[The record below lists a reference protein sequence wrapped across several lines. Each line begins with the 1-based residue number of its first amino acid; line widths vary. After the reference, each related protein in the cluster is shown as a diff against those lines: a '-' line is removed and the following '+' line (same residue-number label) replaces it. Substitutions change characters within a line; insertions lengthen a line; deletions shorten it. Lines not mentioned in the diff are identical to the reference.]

1 MDEDKKKYKIF
12 AEDKKFYLGSVTV
25 SNGRFSS
32 LDLEKELS
40 EEEAFSREEAFLL
53 PGLIDIHFHGCLG
66 QDFCDGTR
74 EAITTLAKYE
84 LEHGV
89 TGICPATL
97 TLALTDLDQVLAMA
111 KEYSEEGEKPG
122 EARLLGINMEG
133 PFISPVKKGAQNE
146 KYILKCDEKILSR
159 FLERSGG
166 LVKFVGLAPE
176 ENPNFEDYIRKVK
189 GRVKVSLAHTNA
201 DFQTA
206 LLAYRAG
213 ASHAVHL
220 FNAMTGLDHRN
231 PGVVG
236 ATVES
241 KEVYAELITDGIHVH
256 PVMVRLAFQLLGEDR
271 VVLISDS
278 LRSTG
283 MPDGLYDLGGQ
294 KVEKNGRRCTLVE
307 GGNLAG
313 SVSNVFDCMKTAVQS
328 MKIPF
333 RSAILASTMNPA
345 KALGVDGELGSI
357 SIGKI
362 ADYILLD
369 NELNLQAVYQSGKKI
384 PGNEADVSQ

>member
-1 MDEDKKKYKIF
+1 MKKYKIF
-12 AEDKKFYLGSVTV
+12 AEDKKFYLGNINCSED
-25 SNGRFSS
+25 GRFASVY
-32 LDLEKELS
+32 LEEELT
-40 EEEAFSREEAFLL
+40 EEEAFQREEDFLI
-53 PGLIDIHFHGCLG
+53 PGLMDIHFHGCLG

-74 EAITTLAKYE
+74 DAIECLAKYE
-84 LEHGV
+84 IEHGV

-97 TLALTDLDQVLAMA
+97 TLALDDLDAVLSLARDYA
-111 KEYSEEGEKPG
+111 AEGEKEG
-122 EARLLGINMEG
+122 KARLLGINMEG
-133 PFISPVKKGAQNE
+133 PFISHVKKGAQNE

-159 FLERSGG
+159 FIESSGG

-176 ENPNFEDYIRKVK
+176 ENPDFEEFIKKAK
-189 GRVKVSLAHTNA
+189 GRVKISLAHTNA
-201 DFQTA
+201 DFETA

-256 PVMVRLAFQLLGEDR
+256 PVMVRAAFALLGEDR

-283 MPDGLYDLGGQ
+283 MPDGIYDLGGQ
-294 KVEKNGRRCTLVE
+294 KVKKEGKRCTLVE

-313 SVSNVFDCMKTAVQS
+313 SVSNVFDCMKTAVQL

-333 RSAILASTMNPA
+333 KKAILASTINPA
-345 KALGVDGELGSI
+345 KSLGVEKELGSI
-357 SIGKI
+357 SVGKR
-362 ADYILLD
+362 ADYLILD
-369 NELNLQAVYQSGKKI
+369 NDLNLKAVYQSGREI
-384 PGNEADVSQ
+384 E

>member
-1 MDEDKKKYKIF
+1 MDEDRKKYKIF
-12 AEDKKFYLGSVTV
+12 AEDKKFYLGRIAV
-25 SNGRFSS
+25 SDGRFSS
-32 LDLEKELS
+32 VDLERELS
-40 EEEAFSREEAFLL
+40 DGELFSGEEDFLL

-66 QDFCDGTR
+66 KDFCDGTR
-74 EAITTLAKYE
+74 EAVSTLAKYE
-84 LEHGV
+84 AAHGI

-97 TLALTDLDQVLAMA
+97 TLPVEELEKVLGLART
-111 KEYSEEGEKPG
+111 YRDEGLKMG

-133 PFISPVKKGAQNE
+133 PFISPVKKGAQNPN
-146 KYILKCDEKILSR
+146 YILKWDDRIANR
-159 FLERSGG
+159 FLEVSGG
-166 LVKFVGLAPE
+166 LVKYMGIAPE
-176 ENPNFEDYIRKVK
+176 ENPAFKDFIPKMQGKV
-189 GRVKVSLAHTNA
+189 RISLAHTNA

-206 LLAYRAG
+206 VEAYRAG

-256 PVMVRLAFQLLGEDR
+256 PVMVRAAFALLGEDR

-283 MPDGLYDLGGQ
+283 MPDGIYDLGGQ
-294 KVEKNGRRCTLVE
+294 KVQKEGKRCTLVE

-313 SVSNVFDCMKTAVQS
+313 SVSNVFDCMKTAVQL

-333 RSAILASTMNPA
+333 RSAILASTINPA
-345 KALGVDGELGSI
+345 KALGVEKTVGSI
-357 SIGKI
+357 SVGKK
-362 ADYILLD
+362 ADYLLLD
-369 NELNLQAVYQSGKKI
+369 NELNLKAVYQSGKEI
-384 PGNEADVSQ
+384 E

>member
-1 MDEDKKKYKIF
+1 MKKYKIF
-12 AEDKKFYLGSVTV
+12 AEDKKFYLGSVATED
-25 SNGRFSS
+25 GLFSAVHV
-32 LDLEKELS
+32 EKELS
-40 EEEAFSREEAFLL
+40 EAEAFACEEEFLI

-66 QDFCDGTR
+66 QDFCDGKR
-74 EAITTLAKYE
+74 EAIECLAKYE
-84 LEHGV
+84 IEHGV

-97 TLALTDLDQVLAMA
+97 TLALEDLDTVLSLAKDYA
-111 KEYSEEGEKPG
+111 KEGERPG

-133 PFISPVKKGAQNE
+133 PFISHVKKGAQNE
-146 KYILKCDEKILSR
+146 KYILKCDEKILTR
-159 FLERSGG
+159 FLESSGG

-176 ENPNFEDYIRKVK
+176 ENPNFEEFIKKAKGKVK
-189 GRVKVSLAHTNA
+189 ISLAHTNA

-206 LLAYRAG
+206 LLAYR
-213 ASHAVHL
+213 AVHL

-241 KEVYAELITDGIHVH
+241 KEVYAELIAYGIHVH
-256 PVMVRLAFQLLGEDR
+256 PVMVRAAFTLLGEDR

-283 MPDGLYDLGGQ
+283 MPDGIYDLGGQ
-294 KVEKNGRRCTLVE
+294 KVRKEGKRCTLVE

-333 RSAILASTMNPA
+333 RSAILASTINPA
-345 KALGVDGELGSI
+345 KALGVEKTVGSI
-357 SIGKI
+357 SVGKK
-362 ADYILLD
+362 ADYLLLD
-369 NELNLQAVYQSGKKI
+369 NALNLKAIYQSGKALPVK
-384 PGNEADVSQ
+384 

>member
-1 MDEDKKKYKIF
+1 MKKYKIF
-12 AEDKKFYLGSVTV
+12 AEDKKFYLGTIS
-25 SNGRFSS
+25 SEEGQFSAVH
-32 LDLEKELS
+32 LEQELS
-40 EEEAFSREEAFLL
+40 EEEAFSREEEFLI

-66 QDFCDGTR
+66 QDFCDGKR
-74 EAITTLAKYE
+74 EAIECLAKYE
-84 LEHGV
+84 IEHGV

-97 TLALTDLDQVLAMA
+97 TLALEDLDNVLSLA
-111 KEYSEEGEKPG
+111 KAYAEEGEKPG

-133 PFISPVKKGAQNE
+133 PFISHVKKGAQNE
-146 KYILKCDEKILSR
+146 KYILKCDEKILTR
-159 FLERSGG
+159 FIESSGG

-176 ENPNFEDYIRKVK
+176 ENPNFEDFIKKAK
-189 GRVKVSLAHTNA
+189 GRVKISLAHTNA

-256 PVMVRLAFQLLGEDR
+256 PVMVRAAFALLGEDR

-283 MPDGLYDLGGQ
+283 MPDGIYDLGGQ
-294 KVEKNGRRCTLVE
+294 KVQKEGKRCTLVE

-313 SVSNVFDCMKTAVQS
+313 SVSNVFDCMKTAVQL

-333 RSAILASTMNPA
+333 RSAILASTINPA
-345 KALGVDGELGSI
+345 KALGVEKTVGSI
-357 SIGKI
+357 SVGKK
-362 ADYILLD
+362 ADYLLLD
-369 NELNLQAVYQSGKKI
+369 NELNLKAVYQSGKEI
-384 PGNEADVSQ
+384 E

>member
-1 MDEDKKKYKIF
+1 MKKYKIF
-12 AEDKKFYLGSVTV
+12 AEDKKFYLGNINCSED
-25 SNGRFSS
+25 GRFSS
-32 LDLEKELS
+32 VHL
-40 EEEAFSREEAFLL
+40 EEELREEEVFQRKEDFLI

-74 EAITTLAKYE
+74 DAIECLAKYE
-84 LEHGV
+84 IEHGV

-97 TLALTDLDQVLAMA
+97 TLALDDLDAVLSLARDYA
-111 KEYSEEGEKPG
+111 EEGEKEG
-122 EARLLGINMEG
+122 KARLLGINMEG
-133 PFISPVKKGAQNE
+133 PFISHVKKGAQNE
-146 KYILKCDEKILSR
+146 KYILQCDEKILSR
-159 FLERSGG
+159 FIESSGG

-176 ENPNFEDYIRKVK
+176 ENPDFEEFIKKAK
-189 GRVKVSLAHTNA
+189 GRVKISLAHTNA
-201 DFQTA
+201 DFETA

-256 PVMVRLAFQLLGEDR
+256 PVMVRAAFALLGEDR

-283 MPDGLYDLGGQ
+283 MPDGIYDLGGQ
-294 KVEKNGRRCTLVE
+294 KVKKEGKRCTLVE

-313 SVSNVFDCMKTAVQS
+313 SVSNVFDCMKTAVQL
-328 MKIPF
+328 MRIPF
-333 RSAILASTMNPA
+333 KKAILASTINPA
-345 KALGVDGELGSI
+345 KSLGVEKELGSI
-357 SIGKI
+357 SVGKR
-362 ADYILLD
+362 ADYLILD
-369 NELNLQAVYQSGKKI
+369 NDLNLKAVYQSGKEIERK
-384 PGNEADVSQ
+384 

>member
-1 MDEDKKKYKIF
+1 MKKYKIF
-12 AEDKKFYLGSVTV
+12 AEDKKFYLGNINCSED
-25 SNGRFSS
+25 GRFSS
-32 LDLEKELS
+32 VHL
-40 EEEAFSREEAFLL
+40 EEELREEEVFQRKEDFLI

-74 EAITTLAKYE
+74 DAIECLAKYE
-84 LEHGV
+84 IEHGV

-97 TLALTDLDQVLAMA
+97 TLALDDLDAVLSLARDYA
-111 KEYSEEGEKPG
+111 EEGEKEG
-122 EARLLGINMEG
+122 KARLLGINMEG
-133 PFISPVKKGAQNE
+133 PFISHVKKGAQNE
-146 KYILKCDEKILSR
+146 KYILQCDEKILSR
-159 FLERSGG
+159 FIESSGG

-176 ENPNFEDYIRKVK
+176 ENPDFEEFIKKAK
-189 GRVKVSLAHTNA
+189 GRVKISLAHTNA
-201 DFQTA
+201 DFETA

-256 PVMVRLAFQLLGEDR
+256 PVMVRAAFALLGEDR

-283 MPDGLYDLGGQ
+283 MPDGIYDLGGQ
-294 KVEKNGRRCTLVE
+294 KVKKEGKRCTLVE

-313 SVSNVFDCMKTAVQS
+313 SVSNVFDCMKTAVQL

-333 RSAILASTMNPA
+333 KKAILASTINPA
-345 KALGVDGELGSI
+345 KSLGVEKELGSI
-357 SIGKI
+357 SVGKR
-362 ADYILLD
+362 ADYLILD
-369 NELNLQAVYQSGKKI
+369 NDLNLKAVYQSGKEIERK
-384 PGNEADVSQ
+384 

>member
-1 MDEDKKKYKIF
+1 MKKYKKF
-12 AEDKKFYLGSVTV
+12 AEDKKFYLGNINCSED
-25 SNGRFSS
+25 GRFSS
-32 LDLEKELS
+32 VHL
-40 EEEAFSREEAFLL
+40 EEELREEEVFQRKEDFLI

-74 EAITTLAKYE
+74 DAIECLAKYE
-84 LEHGV
+84 IEHGV

-97 TLALTDLDQVLAMA
+97 TLALDDLDAVLSLARDYA
-111 KEYSEEGEKPG
+111 EEGEKEG
-122 EARLLGINMEG
+122 KARLLGINMEG
-133 PFISPVKKGAQNE
+133 PFISHVKKGAQNE
-146 KYILKCDEKILSR
+146 KYILQCDEKILSR
-159 FLERSGG
+159 FIESSGG

-176 ENPNFEDYIRKVK
+176 ENPDFEEFIKKAK
-189 GRVKVSLAHTNA
+189 GRVKISLAHTNA
-201 DFQTA
+201 DFETA

-256 PVMVRLAFQLLGEDR
+256 PVMVRAAFALLGEDR

-283 MPDGLYDLGGQ
+283 MPDGIYDLGGQ
-294 KVEKNGRRCTLVE
+294 KVKKEGKRCTLVE

-313 SVSNVFDCMKTAVQS
+313 SVSNVFDCMKTAVQL
-328 MKIPF
+328 MRIPF
-333 RSAILASTMNPA
+333 KKAILASTINPA
-345 KALGVDGELGSI
+345 KSLGVEKELGSI
-357 SIGKI
+357 SVGKR
-362 ADYILLD
+362 ADYLILD
-369 NELNLQAVYQSGKKI
+369 NDLNLKAVYQSGKEIERK
-384 PGNEADVSQ
+384 

>member
-1 MDEDKKKYKIF
+1 MKKYKIF
-12 AEDKKFYLGSVTV
+12 AEDKKFYLGNINCSED
-25 SNGRFSS
+25 GRFSS
-32 LDLEKELS
+32 VHL
-40 EEEAFSREEAFLL
+40 EEELTEEEVFQRKEDFLI

-74 EAITTLAKYE
+74 EAIECLAKYE
-84 LEHGV
+84 IEHGV

-97 TLALTDLDQVLAMA
+97 TLALDDLDAVLSLARDYA
-111 KEYSEEGEKPG
+111 EEGEKEG
-122 EARLLGINMEG
+122 KARLLGINMEG
-133 PFISPVKKGAQNE
+133 PFISHVKKGAQNE
-146 KYILKCDEKILSR
+146 KYILQCDEKILSR
-159 FLERSGG
+159 FIESSGG

-176 ENPNFEDYIRKVK
+176 ENPDFEEFIKKAK
-189 GRVKVSLAHTNA
+189 GRVKISLAHTNA
-201 DFQTA
+201 DFETA

-256 PVMVRLAFQLLGEDR
+256 PVMVRAAFALLGEDR

-283 MPDGLYDLGGQ
+283 MPDGIYDLGGQ
-294 KVEKNGRRCTLVE
+294 KVKKEGKRCTLVE

-313 SVSNVFDCMKTAVQS
+313 SVSNVFDCMKTAVQL

-333 RSAILASTMNPA
+333 KKAILASTINPA
-345 KALGVDGELGSI
+345 KSLGVEKELGSI
-357 SIGKI
+357 SVGKR
-362 ADYILLD
+362 ADYLILD
-369 NELNLQAVYQSGKKI
+369 NDLNLKAVYQSGKEIERK
-384 PGNEADVSQ
+384 

>member
-1 MDEDKKKYKIF
+1 MKKYKIF
-12 AEDKKFYLGSVTV
+12 AEDKKFYLGNINCSED
-25 SNGRFSS
+25 GRFSS
-32 LDLEKELS
+32 VHLEEELT
-40 EEEAFSREEAFLL
+40 EEEAFQREEDFLI

-74 EAITTLAKYE
+74 EAIESLAKYE
-84 LEHGV
+84 IEHGV

-97 TLALTDLDQVLAMA
+97 TLALDDLDAVLSLARDYA
-111 KEYSEEGEKPG
+111 EEGEKEG
-122 EARLLGINMEG
+122 KARLLGINMEG
-133 PFISPVKKGAQNE
+133 PFISHVKKGAQNE
-146 KYILKCDEKILSR
+146 KYILQCDEKILSR
-159 FLERSGG
+159 FIESSGG

-176 ENPNFEDYIRKVK
+176 ENPDFEEFIKKAK
-189 GRVKVSLAHTNA
+189 GRVKISLAHTNA
-201 DFQTA
+201 DFETA

-256 PVMVRLAFQLLGEDR
+256 PVMVRAAFALLGEDR

-283 MPDGLYDLGGQ
+283 MPDGIYDLGGQ
-294 KVEKNGRRCTLVE
+294 KVKKEGKRCTLVE

-313 SVSNVFDCMKTAVQS
+313 SVSNVFDCMKTAVQL

-333 RSAILASTMNPA
+333 KKAILASTINPA
-345 KALGVDGELGSI
+345 KSLGVEKELGSI
-357 SIGKI
+357 SVGKR
-362 ADYILLD
+362 ADYLILD
-369 NELNLQAVYQSGKKI
+369 NDLNLKAVYQSGKEIERK
-384 PGNEADVSQ
+384 

>member
-1 MDEDKKKYKIF
+1 MEKYCIF
-12 AEDKKFYLGSVTV
+12 TEEKKFTLASVEV
-25 SNGRFSS
+25 KDGRFSAIHT
-32 LDLEKELS
+32 ERELS
-40 EEEAFSREEAFLL
+40 EEEAFFCPEDFLL

-66 QDFCDGTR
+66 EDFCDGTK
-74 EAITTLAKYE
+74 EAIQTLAKYE
-84 LEHGV
+84 AEHGITV
-89 TGICPATL
+89 ICPATL
-97 TLALTDLDQVLAMA
+97 TLAVEDLEKVLSLA
-111 KEYSEEGEKPG
+111 KEYHEEGLKIG

-133 PFISPVKKGAQNE
+133 PFISHVKKGAQNE
-146 KYILKCDEKILSR
+146 KYILKCDEKILTR
-159 FLERSGG
+159 FIESSGG

-176 ENPNFEDYIRKVK
+176 ENPNFEEFIKKAKGKVK
-189 GRVKVSLAHTNA
+189 ISLAHTNA

-241 KEVYAELITDGIHVH
+241 KEVYAELIADGIHVH
-256 PVMVRLAFQLLGEDR
+256 PVMVRAAFTLLGEDR

-283 MPDGLYDLGGQ
+283 MPDGIYDLGGQ
-294 KVEKNGRRCTLVE
+294 KVRKEGKRCTLVE

-333 RSAILASTMNPA
+333 RSAILASTLNPA
-345 KALGVDGELGSI
+345 KALQVERIVGSI
-357 SIGKI
+357 SVGKK
-362 ADYILLD
+362 ADYLLLD
-369 NELNLQAVYQSGKKI
+369 NALNIKAIYQSGKAI
-384 PGNEADVSQ
+384 PVK

>member
-1 MDEDKKKYKIF
+1 MKKYKIF
-12 AEDKKFYLGSVTV
+12 AEDKKFYLGNINCSED
-25 SNGRFSS
+25 GRFSS
-32 LDLEKELS
+32 VHL
-40 EEEAFSREEAFLL
+40 EEELREEEVFQRKEDFLI

-74 EAITTLAKYE
+74 DAIECLAKYE
-84 LEHGV
+84 IEHGV

-97 TLALTDLDQVLAMA
+97 TLALDDLDAVLSLARDYA
-111 KEYSEEGEKPG
+111 EEGEKEG
-122 EARLLGINMEG
+122 KARLLGINMEG
-133 PFISPVKKGAQNE
+133 PFISHVKKGAQNE
-146 KYILKCDEKILSR
+146 KYILQCDEKILSR
-159 FLERSGG
+159 FIESSGG

-176 ENPNFEDYIRKVK
+176 ENPDFEEFIKKAK
-189 GRVKVSLAHTNA
+189 GRVKISLAHTNA
-201 DFQTA
+201 DFETA
-206 LLAYRAG
+206 LLAYCAG

-256 PVMVRLAFQLLGEDR
+256 PVMVRAAFALLGEDR

-283 MPDGLYDLGGQ
+283 MPDGIYDLGGQ
-294 KVEKNGRRCTLVE
+294 KVKKEGKRCTLVE

-313 SVSNVFDCMKTAVQS
+313 SVSNVFDCMKTAVQL

-333 RSAILASTMNPA
+333 KKAILASTINPA
-345 KALGVDGELGSI
+345 KSLGVEKELGSI
-357 SIGKI
+357 SVGKR
-362 ADYILLD
+362 ADYLILD
-369 NELNLQAVYQSGKKI
+369 NDLNLKAVYQSGKEIERK
-384 PGNEADVSQ
+384 

>member
-1 MDEDKKKYKIF
+1 MKKYKIF
-12 AEDKKFYLGSVTV
+12 AEDKKFYLGTIS
-25 SNGRFSS
+25 SEDGQFSAVH
-32 LDLEKELS
+32 LEQELS
-40 EEEAFSREEAFLL
+40 EEEAFSREEEFLI

-66 QDFCDGTR
+66 QDFCDGKR
-74 EAITTLAKYE
+74 EAIECLAKYE
-84 LEHGV
+84 IEHGV

-97 TLALTDLDQVLAMA
+97 TLALEDLDTVLSLGKDYA
-111 KEYSEEGEKPG
+111 EEGEKPG

-133 PFISPVKKGAQNE
+133 PFISHVKKGAQNE
-146 KYILKCDEKILSR
+146 KYILKCDEKILTR
-159 FLERSGG
+159 FIEKSGG

-176 ENPNFEDYIRKVK
+176 ENPGFEDFIKKAK
-189 GRVKVSLAHTNA
+189 GRVKISLAHTNA

-256 PVMVRLAFQLLGEDR
+256 PVMVRAAFALLGEDR

-283 MPDGLYDLGGQ
+283 MPDGIYDLGGQ
-294 KVEKNGRRCTLVE
+294 KVQKEGKRCTLVE

-313 SVSNVFDCMKTAVQS
+313 SVSNVFDCMKTAVQL

-333 RSAILASTMNPA
+333 RSAILASTINPA
-345 KALGVDGELGSI
+345 KALGVEKTVGSI
-357 SIGKI
+357 SVGKK
-362 ADYILLD
+362 ADYLLLD
-369 NELNLQAVYQSGKKI
+369 NELNLKAVYQSGKEI
-384 PGNEADVSQ
+384 E

>member
-1 MDEDKKKYKIF
+1 MKKYKIF
-12 AEDKKFYLGSVTV
+12 AEDKKFYLGNINCSED
-25 SNGRFSS
+25 GRFSS
-32 LDLEKELS
+32 VHL
-40 EEEAFSREEAFLL
+40 EEELREEEVFQRKEDFLI

-74 EAITTLAKYE
+74 DAIECLAKYE
-84 LEHGV
+84 IEHGV

-97 TLALTDLDQVLAMA
+97 TLALDDLDAVLSLARDYA
-111 KEYSEEGEKPG
+111 EEGEKEG
-122 EARLLGINMEG
+122 KARLLGINMEG
-133 PFISPVKKGAQNE
+133 PFISHVKKGAQNE
-146 KYILKCDEKILSR
+146 KYILQCDEKILSR
-159 FLERSGG
+159 FIESYGG

-176 ENPNFEDYIRKVK
+176 ENPDFEEFIKKAK
-189 GRVKVSLAHTNA
+189 GRVKISLAHTNA
-201 DFQTA
+201 DFETA

-256 PVMVRLAFQLLGEDR
+256 PVMVRAAFALLGEDR

-283 MPDGLYDLGGQ
+283 MPDGIYDLGGQ
-294 KVEKNGRRCTLVE
+294 KVKKEGKRCTLVE

-313 SVSNVFDCMKTAVQS
+313 SVSNVFDCMKTAVQL
-328 MKIPF
+328 MRIPF
-333 RSAILASTMNPA
+333 KKAILASTINPA
-345 KALGVDGELGSI
+345 KSLGVEKELGSI
-357 SIGKI
+357 SVGKR
-362 ADYILLD
+362 ADYLILD
-369 NELNLQAVYQSGKKI
+369 NDLNLKAVYQSGKEIERK
-384 PGNEADVSQ
+384 

>member
-1 MDEDKKKYKIF
+1 MKKYKIF
-12 AEDKKFYLGSVTV
+12 AEDKKFYLGNINCSED
-25 SNGRFSS
+25 GRFSS
-32 LDLEKELS
+32 VHL
-40 EEEAFSREEAFLL
+40 EEELREEEVFQRKEDFLI

-74 EAITTLAKYE
+74 DAIECLAKYE
-84 LEHGV
+84 IEHGV

-97 TLALTDLDQVLAMA
+97 TLALDDLDAVLSLARDSA
-111 KEYSEEGEKPG
+111 EEGEKEG
-122 EARLLGINMEG
+122 KARLLGINMEG
-133 PFISPVKKGAQNE
+133 PFISHVKKGAQNE
-146 KYILKCDEKILSR
+146 KYILQCDEKILSR
-159 FLERSGG
+159 FIESSGG

-176 ENPNFEDYIRKVK
+176 ENPDFEEFIKKAK
-189 GRVKVSLAHTNA
+189 GRVKISLAHTNA
-201 DFQTA
+201 DFETA

-256 PVMVRLAFQLLGEDR
+256 PVMVRAAFALLGEDR

-283 MPDGLYDLGGQ
+283 MPDGIYDLGGQ
-294 KVEKNGRRCTLVE
+294 KVKKEGKRCTLVE

-313 SVSNVFDCMKTAVQS
+313 SVSNVFDCMKTAVQL
-328 MKIPF
+328 MRIPF
-333 RSAILASTMNPA
+333 KKAILASTINPA
-345 KALGVDGELGSI
+345 KSLGVEKELGSI
-357 SIGKI
+357 SVGKR
-362 ADYILLD
+362 ADYLILD
-369 NELNLQAVYQSGKKI
+369 NDLNLKAVYQSGKEIERK
-384 PGNEADVSQ
+384 

>member
-1 MDEDKKKYKIF
+1 MKKYKIF
-12 AEDKKFYLGSVTV
+12 AEDKKFYLGNIYCSED
-25 SNGRFSS
+25 GRFSS
-32 LDLEKELS
+32 VHL
-40 EEEAFSREEAFLL
+40 EEELREEEVFQRKEDFLI

-74 EAITTLAKYE
+74 DAIECLAKYE
-84 LEHGV
+84 IEHGV

-97 TLALTDLDQVLAMA
+97 TLALDDLDAVLSLARDYA
-111 KEYSEEGEKPG
+111 EEGEKEG
-122 EARLLGINMEG
+122 KARLLGINMEG
-133 PFISPVKKGAQNE
+133 PFISHVKKGAQNE
-146 KYILKCDEKILSR
+146 KYILQCDEKILSR
-159 FLERSGG
+159 FIESSGG

-176 ENPNFEDYIRKVK
+176 ENPDFEEFIKKAK
-189 GRVKVSLAHTNA
+189 GRVKISLAHTNA
-201 DFQTA
+201 DFETA

-256 PVMVRLAFQLLGEDR
+256 PVMVRAAFALLGEDR

-283 MPDGLYDLGGQ
+283 MPDGIYDLGGQ
-294 KVEKNGRRCTLVE
+294 KVKKEGKRCTLVE

-313 SVSNVFDCMKTAVQS
+313 SVSNVFDCMKTAVQL

-333 RSAILASTMNPA
+333 KKAILASTINPA
-345 KALGVDGELGSI
+345 KSLGVEKELGSI
-357 SIGKI
+357 SVGKR
-362 ADYILLD
+362 ADYLILD
-369 NELNLQAVYQSGKKI
+369 NDLNLKAVYQSGKEIERK
-384 PGNEADVSQ
+384 

>member
-1 MDEDKKKYKIF
+1 MKKYKIF
-12 AEDKKFYLGSVTV
+12 AEDKKFYLGNINCSED
-25 SNGRFSS
+25 GRFSS
-32 LDLEKELS
+32 VHL
-40 EEEAFSREEAFLL
+40 EEELTEEEVFQRKEDFLI

-74 EAITTLAKYE
+74 DAIECLAKYE
-84 LEHGV
+84 IEHGV

-97 TLALTDLDQVLAMA
+97 TLALDDLDAVLSLARDYA
-111 KEYSEEGEKPG
+111 EEGEKEG
-122 EARLLGINMEG
+122 KARLLGINMEG
-133 PFISPVKKGAQNE
+133 PFISHVKKGAQNE
-146 KYILKCDEKILSR
+146 KYILQCDEKILSR
-159 FLERSGG
+159 FIESSGG

-176 ENPNFEDYIRKVK
+176 ENPDFEEFIKKAK
-189 GRVKVSLAHTNA
+189 GRVKISLAHTNA
-201 DFQTA
+201 DFETA

-256 PVMVRLAFQLLGEDR
+256 PVMVRAAFALLGEDR

-283 MPDGLYDLGGQ
+283 MPDGIYDLGGQ
-294 KVEKNGRRCTLVE
+294 KVKKEGKRCTLVE

-313 SVSNVFDCMKTAVQS
+313 SVSNVFDCMKTAVQL
-328 MKIPF
+328 MRIPF
-333 RSAILASTMNPA
+333 KKAILASTINPA
-345 KALGVDGELGSI
+345 KSLGVEKELGSI
-357 SIGKI
+357 SVGKR
-362 ADYILLD
+362 ADYLILD
-369 NELNLQAVYQSGKKI
+369 NDLNLKAVYQSGKEIERK
-384 PGNEADVSQ
+384 

>member
-1 MDEDKKKYKIF
+1 MKKYKIF
-12 AEDKKFYLGSVTV
+12 AEDKKFYLGTIS
-25 SNGRFSS
+25 SEEGQFSAVH
-32 LDLEKELS
+32 LEQELS
-40 EEEAFSREEAFLL
+40 EEEAFSREEEFLI

-66 QDFCDGTR
+66 QDFCDGKR
-74 EAITTLAKYE
+74 EAIECLVKYE
-84 LEHGV
+84 IEHGV

-97 TLALTDLDQVLAMA
+97 TLALEDLDTVLSLA
-111 KEYSEEGEKPG
+111 KDYAEEGEKQG

-133 PFISPVKKGAQNE
+133 PFISHVKKGAQNE
-146 KYILKCDEKILSR
+146 KYILKCDEKILTR
-159 FLERSGG
+159 FIERSGG

-176 ENPNFEDYIRKVK
+176 ENPGFEDFIKKAK
-189 GRVKVSLAHTNA
+189 GRVKISLAHTNA

-256 PVMVRLAFQLLGEDR
+256 PVMVRAAFALLGEDR

-283 MPDGLYDLGGQ
+283 MPDGIYDLGGQ
-294 KVEKNGRRCTLVE
+294 KVQKEGKRCTLVE

-313 SVSNVFDCMKTAVQS
+313 SVSNVFDCMKTAVQL

-333 RSAILASTMNPA
+333 RSAILASTINPA
-345 KALGVDGELGSI
+345 KALGVEKTVGSI
-357 SIGKI
+357 SVGKK
-362 ADYILLD
+362 ADYLLLD
-369 NELNLQAVYQSGKKI
+369 NELNLKAVYQSGK
-384 PGNEADVSQ
+384 EME

>member
-1 MDEDKKKYKIF
+1 MKKYKIF
-12 AEDKKFYLGSVTV
+12 AEDKKFYLGNINCSED
-25 SNGRFSS
+25 GRFSS
-32 LDLEKELS
+32 VHL
-40 EEEAFSREEAFLL
+40 EEELREEEVFQRKEDFLI

-74 EAITTLAKYE
+74 DAIECLAKYE
-84 LEHGV
+84 IEHGV

-97 TLALTDLDQVLAMA
+97 TLALDDLDAVLSLARDYA
-111 KEYSEEGEKPG
+111 EEGEKEG
-122 EARLLGINMEG
+122 KARLLGINMEG
-133 PFISPVKKGAQNE
+133 PFISHVKKGAQNE
-146 KYILKCDEKILSR
+146 KYILQCDEKILSR
-159 FLERSGG
+159 FIESSGG

-176 ENPNFEDYIRKVK
+176 ENPDFEEFIKKAK
-189 GRVKVSLAHTNA
+189 GRVKISLAHTNA
-201 DFQTA
+201 DFDTA

-256 PVMVRLAFQLLGEDR
+256 PVMVRAAFALLGEDR

-283 MPDGLYDLGGQ
+283 MPDGIYDLGGQ
-294 KVEKNGRRCTLVE
+294 KVKKEGKRCTLVE
-307 GGNLAG
+307 
-313 SVSNVFDCMKTAVQS
+313 
-328 MKIPF
+328 
-333 RSAILASTMNPA
+333 
-345 KALGVDGELGSI
+345 
-357 SIGKI
+357 
-362 ADYILLD
+362 
-369 NELNLQAVYQSGKKI
+369 
-384 PGNEADVSQ
+384 

>member
-1 MDEDKKKYKIF
+1 MKKYKIF
-12 AEDKKFYLGSVTV
+12 AEDKKFYLGSVATED
-25 SNGRFSS
+25 GLFSAVHV
-32 LDLEKELS
+32 EKELS
-40 EEEAFSREEAFLL
+40 EEEAFACEEEFLI

-66 QDFCDGTR
+66 QDFCDGKR
-74 EAITTLAKYE
+74 EAIECLAKYE
-84 LEHGV
+84 IEHGV

-97 TLALTDLDQVLAMA
+97 TLALEDLDTVLSLA
-111 KEYSEEGEKPG
+111 KDYSKEGERPG

-133 PFISPVKKGAQNE
+133 PFISHVKKGAQNE
-146 KYILKCDEKILSR
+146 KYILKCDEKILTR
-159 FLERSGG
+159 FMESSGG

-176 ENPNFEDYIRKVK
+176 ENPNFEEFIKKAKGKVK
-189 GRVKVSLAHTNA
+189 ISLAHTNA

-213 ASHAVHL
+213 ACHAVHL

-241 KEVYAELITDGIHVH
+241 KEVYAELIADGIHVH
-256 PVMVRLAFQLLGEDR
+256 PVMVRAAFTLLGEDR

-283 MPDGLYDLGGQ
+283 MPDGIYDLGGQ
-294 KVEKNGRRCTLVE
+294 KVRKEGKRCTLVE

-333 RSAILASTMNPA
+333 RSAILASTINPA
-345 KALGVDGELGSI
+345 KALGVEKTVGSI
-357 SIGKI
+357 SVGKK
-362 ADYILLD
+362 ADYLLLD
-369 NELNLQAVYQSGKKI
+369 NELNLKAVYQSGKEI
-384 PGNEADVSQ
+384 E

>member
-1 MDEDKKKYKIF
+1 MKKYKIF
-12 AEDKKFYLGSVTV
+12 AEDKKFYLGSVSTED
-25 SNGRFSS
+25 GLFSEVHV
-32 LDLEKELS
+32 EKELS
-40 EEEAFSREEAFLL
+40 EEEAFACEEEFLI

-66 QDFCDGTR
+66 QDFCDGKR
-74 EAITTLAKYE
+74 EAIECLAKYE
-84 LEHGV
+84 IEHGV

-97 TLALTDLDQVLAMA
+97 TLALEDLDTVLFLAKDYA
-111 KEYSEEGEKPG
+111 KEGERPG

-133 PFISPVKKGAQNE
+133 PFISHVKKGAQNE
-146 KYILKCDEKILSR
+146 KYILKCDEKILAR
-159 FLERSGG
+159 FMESSGG

-176 ENPNFEDYIRKVK
+176 ENPNFEEFIKKAKGKVK
-189 GRVKVSLAHTNA
+189 ISLAHTNA

-256 PVMVRLAFQLLGEDR
+256 PVMVRAAFTLLGEDR

-283 MPDGLYDLGGQ
+283 MPDGIYDLGGQ
-294 KVEKNGRRCTLVE
+294 KVRKEGKRCTLVE

-333 RSAILASTMNPA
+333 RSAILASTINPA
-345 KALGVDGELGSI
+345 KALGGEKTVGSI
-357 SIGKI
+357 SVGKK
-362 ADYILLD
+362 ADYLLLD
-369 NELNLQAVYQSGKKI
+369 NALNIKAIYQSGKALPVK
-384 PGNEADVSQ
+384 

>member
-1 MDEDKKKYKIF
+1 MKKYKIF
-12 AEDKKFYLGSVTV
+12 AEDKKFYLGNINCSED
-25 SNGRFSS
+25 GRFASVY
-32 LDLEKELS
+32 LEEELT
-40 EEEAFSREEAFLL
+40 EEEAFQREEDFLI
-53 PGLIDIHFHGCLG
+53 PGLMDIHFHGCLG

-74 EAITTLAKYE
+74 DAIECLAKYE
-84 LEHGV
+84 IEHGV

-97 TLALTDLDQVLAMA
+97 TLALDDLDAVLSLARDYA
-111 KEYSEEGEKPG
+111 AEGEKEG
-122 EARLLGINMEG
+122 KARLLGINMEG
-133 PFISPVKKGAQNE
+133 PFISHVKKGAQNE
-146 KYILKCDEKILSR
+146 KYILQCDEKILSR
-159 FLERSGG
+159 FIESSGG

-176 ENPNFEDYIRKVK
+176 ENPDFEEFIKKAK
-189 GRVKVSLAHTNA
+189 GRVKISLAHTNA
-201 DFQTA
+201 DFETA

-256 PVMVRLAFQLLGEDR
+256 PVMVRAAFALLGEDR

-283 MPDGLYDLGGQ
+283 MPDGIYDLGGQ
-294 KVEKNGRRCTLVE
+294 KVKKEGKRCTLVE

-313 SVSNVFDCMKTAVQS
+313 SVSNVFDCMKTAVQL

-333 RSAILASTMNPA
+333 KKAILASTINPA
-345 KALGVDGELGSI
+345 KSLGVEKELGSI
-357 SIGKI
+357 SVGKR
-362 ADYILLD
+362 ADYLILD
-369 NELNLQAVYQSGKKI
+369 NDLNLKAVYQSGREI
-384 PGNEADVSQ
+384 E

>member
-1 MDEDKKKYKIF
+1 MKKYKIF
-12 AEDKKFYLGSVTV
+12 AEDKKFYLGNINCSED
-25 SNGRFSS
+25 GRFSS
-32 LDLEKELS
+32 VHL
-40 EEEAFSREEAFLL
+40 EEELTEEEVFQRKEDFLI

-74 EAITTLAKYE
+74 DAIECLAKYE
-84 LEHGV
+84 IEHGV

-97 TLALTDLDQVLAMA
+97 TLALDDLDAVLSLARDYA
-111 KEYSEEGEKPG
+111 EEGEKEG
-122 EARLLGINMEG
+122 KARLLGINMEG
-133 PFISPVKKGAQNE
+133 PFISHVKKGAQNE
-146 KYILKCDEKILSR
+146 KYILQCDEKILSR
-159 FLERSGG
+159 FIESSGG

-176 ENPNFEDYIRKVK
+176 ENPDFEEFIKKAK
-189 GRVKVSLAHTNA
+189 GRVKISLAHTNA
-201 DFQTA
+201 DFETA

-256 PVMVRLAFQLLGEDR
+256 PVMVRAAFALLGEDR

-283 MPDGLYDLGGQ
+283 MPDGIYDLGGQ
-294 KVEKNGRRCTLVE
+294 KVKKEGKRCTLVE

-313 SVSNVFDCMKTAVQS
+313 SVSNVFDCMKTAVQL

-333 RSAILASTMNPA
+333 KKAILASTINPA
-345 KALGVDGELGSI
+345 KSLGVEKELGSI
-357 SIGKI
+357 SVGKR
-362 ADYILLD
+362 ADYLILD
-369 NELNLQAVYQSGKKI
+369 NDLNLKAVYQSGKEIERK
-384 PGNEADVSQ
+384 

>member
-1 MDEDKKKYKIF
+1 MKKYKIF
-12 AEDKKFYLGSVTV
+12 AEDKKFYLGTIS
-25 SNGRFSS
+25 SEDGHFSAVH
-32 LDLEKELS
+32 LEKELA
-40 EEEAFSREEAFLL
+40 EEEAFSREEEFLI
-53 PGLIDIHFHGCLG
+53 PGLIDILFHGCLA

-74 EAITTLAKYE
+74 EAIECLAKYE

-97 TLALTDLDQVLAMA
+97 TLALEDLDNVLSLA
-111 KEYSEEGEKPG
+111 KAYAEEGEKPG
-122 EARLLGINMEG
+122 EAGLLGINMEG
-133 PFISPVKKGAQNE
+133 PFISHVKKGAQNE
-146 KYILKCDEKILSR
+146 KYILKCDEKILTR
-159 FLERSGG
+159 FIESSGG

-176 ENPNFEDYIRKVK
+176 ENPDFEDFIKKAK
-189 GRVKVSLAHTNA
+189 GRVKISLAHTNA

-241 KEVYAELITDGIHVH
+241 KGVYAELITDGIHVH
-256 PVMVRLAFQLLGEDR
+256 PVMVRAAFELLGEDR

-283 MPDGLYDLGGQ
+283 MPDGIYDLGGQ
-294 KVEKNGRRCTLVE
+294 KVQKEGKRCTLVE

-313 SVSNVFDCMKTAVQS
+313 SVSNVFDCMKTAVQM
-328 MKIPF
+328 MKVPF
-333 RSAILASTMNPA
+333 KKALLASTINPA
-345 KALGVDGELGSI
+345 KALGVEKRLGSI
-357 SIGKI
+357 SVGKK
-362 ADYILLD
+362 ADYLILD
-369 NELNLQAVYQSGKKI
+369 NELNLKAVYQSGKEITVK
-384 PGNEADVSQ
+384 

>member
-1 MDEDKKKYKIF
+1 MKKYKIF
-12 AEDKKFYLGSVTV
+12 AEDKKFYLGNINCSED
-25 SNGRFSS
+25 GRFSS
-32 LDLEKELS
+32 VHL
-40 EEEAFSREEAFLL
+40 EEELREEEVFQRKEDFLI

-74 EAITTLAKYE
+74 DAVECLAKYE
-84 LEHGV
+84 IEHGV

-97 TLALTDLDQVLAMA
+97 TLALDDLDAVLSLARDYA
-111 KEYSEEGEKPG
+111 EEGEKEG
-122 EARLLGINMEG
+122 KARLLGINMEG
-133 PFISPVKKGAQNE
+133 PFISHVKKGAQNE
-146 KYILKCDEKILSR
+146 KYILQCDEKILSR
-159 FLERSGG
+159 FIESSGG

-176 ENPNFEDYIRKVK
+176 ENPDFEEFIKKAK
-189 GRVKVSLAHTNA
+189 GRVKISLAHTNA
-201 DFQTA
+201 DFETA

-256 PVMVRLAFQLLGEDR
+256 PVMVRAAFALLGEDR

-283 MPDGLYDLGGQ
+283 MPDGIYDLGGQ
-294 KVEKNGRRCTLVE
+294 KVKKEGKRCTLVE

-313 SVSNVFDCMKTAVQS
+313 SVSNVFDCMKTAVQL
-328 MKIPF
+328 MRIPF
-333 RSAILASTMNPA
+333 KKAILASTINPA
-345 KALGVDGELGSI
+345 KSLGVEKELGSI
-357 SIGKI
+357 SVGKR
-362 ADYILLD
+362 ADYLILD
-369 NELNLQAVYQSGKKI
+369 NDLNLKAVYQSGKEIERK
-384 PGNEADVSQ
+384 

>member
-1 MDEDKKKYKIF
+1 MKKYKIF
-12 AEDKKFYLGSVTV
+12 AEDKKFYLGTIS
-25 SNGRFSS
+25 SEEGQFSAVH
-32 LDLEKELS
+32 LEQELS
-40 EEEAFSREEAFLL
+40 EEEAFSREEEFLI

-66 QDFCDGTR
+66 QDFCDGKR
-74 EAITTLAKYE
+74 EAIECLAKYE
-84 LEHGV
+84 IEHGV

-97 TLALTDLDQVLAMA
+97 TLALEDLDNVLSLA
-111 KEYSEEGEKPG
+111 KAYAEEGERPG

-133 PFISPVKKGAQNE
+133 PFISHVKKGAQNE
-146 KYILKCDEKILSR
+146 KYILKCDEKILTR
-159 FLERSGG
+159 FIESSGG

-176 ENPNFEDYIRKVK
+176 ENPNFEDFIKKAK
-189 GRVKVSLAHTNA
+189 GRVKISLAHTNA

-256 PVMVRLAFQLLGEDR
+256 PVMVRAAFALLGEDR

-283 MPDGLYDLGGQ
+283 MPDGIYDLGGQ
-294 KVEKNGRRCTLVE
+294 KVQKEGKRCTLVE

-313 SVSNVFDCMKTAVQS
+313 SVSNVFDCMKTAVQL

-333 RSAILASTMNPA
+333 RSAILASTINPA
-345 KALGVDGELGSI
+345 KALGVEKTVGSI
-357 SIGKI
+357 SVGKK
-362 ADYILLD
+362 ADYLLLD
-369 NELNLQAVYQSGKKI
+369 NELNLKAVYQSGKEI
-384 PGNEADVSQ
+384 E

>member
-1 MDEDKKKYKIF
+1 MKKYKIF
-12 AEDKKFYLGSVTV
+12 AEDKKFYLGTIS
-25 SNGRFSS
+25 SEEGQFSAVH
-32 LDLEKELS
+32 LEQELS
-40 EEEAFSREEAFLL
+40 EEEAFSREEEFLI

-66 QDFCDGTR
+66 QDFCDGKR
-74 EAITTLAKYE
+74 EAIECLAKYE
-84 LEHGV
+84 IEHGV

-97 TLALTDLDQVLAMA
+97 TLALEHLDNVLSLA
-111 KEYSEEGEKPG
+111 KAYAEEGERPG

-133 PFISPVKKGAQNE
+133 PFISHVKKGAQNE
-146 KYILKCDEKILSR
+146 KYILKCDEKILTR
-159 FLERSGG
+159 FIESSGG

-176 ENPNFEDYIRKVK
+176 ENPNFEDFIKKAK
-189 GRVKVSLAHTNA
+189 GRVKISLAHTNA

-236 ATVES
+236 ATVEC

-256 PVMVRLAFQLLGEDR
+256 PVMVRAAFELLGEDR

-283 MPDGLYDLGGQ
+283 MPDGIYDLGGQ
-294 KVEKNGRRCTLVE
+294 KVQKEGKRCTLVE

-313 SVSNVFDCMKTAVQS
+313 SVSNVFDCMKTAVQL

-333 RSAILASTMNPA
+333 RSAILASTINPA
-345 KALGVDGELGSI
+345 KALGVEKTVGSI
-357 SIGKI
+357 SVGKK
-362 ADYILLD
+362 ADYLLLD
-369 NELNLQAVYQSGKKI
+369 NELNLKAVYQSGKEI
-384 PGNEADVSQ
+384 E

>member
-1 MDEDKKKYKIF
+1 MKKYKIF
-12 AEDKKFYLGSVTV
+12 AEDKKFYLGTIS
-25 SNGRFSS
+25 SEEGQFSAVH
-32 LDLEKELS
+32 LEQELS
-40 EEEAFSREEAFLL
+40 EEEAFSREEEFLI

-66 QDFCDGTR
+66 QDFCDGKR
-74 EAITTLAKYE
+74 EAIECLAKYE
-84 LEHGV
+84 IEHGV

-97 TLALTDLDQVLAMA
+97 TLALEDLDNVLSLA
-111 KEYSEEGEKPG
+111 KAYAEEGERPG

-133 PFISPVKKGAQNE
+133 PFISHVKKGAQNE
-146 KYILKCDEKILSR
+146 KYILKCDEKILTR
-159 FLERSGG
+159 FIESSGG

-176 ENPNFEDYIRKVK
+176 ENPNFEDFIKKAK
-189 GRVKVSLAHTNA
+189 GRVKISLAHTNA

-206 LLAYRAG
+206 FLAYRAG

-241 KEVYAELITDGIHVH
+241 KDVYAELITDGIHVH
-256 PVMVRLAFQLLGEDR
+256 PVMVRAAFALLGEDR

-283 MPDGLYDLGGQ
+283 MPDGIYDLGGQ
-294 KVEKNGRRCTLVE
+294 KVQKEGKRCTLVE

-313 SVSNVFDCMKTAVQS
+313 SVSNVFDCMKTAVQL

-333 RSAILASTMNPA
+333 RSAILASTINPA
-345 KALGVDGELGSI
+345 KALGVEKTVGSI
-357 SIGKI
+357 SVGKK
-362 ADYILLD
+362 ADYLLLD
-369 NELNLQAVYQSGKKI
+369 NELNLKAVYQSGKEI
-384 PGNEADVSQ
+384 E

>member
-1 MDEDKKKYKIF
+1 MKKYKIF
-12 AEDKKFYLGSVTV
+12 AEDKKFYLGSVATED
-25 SNGRFSS
+25 GLFSEVH
-32 LDLEKELS
+32 LEKELS
-40 EEEAFSREEAFLL
+40 EEEAFACEEEFLI

-66 QDFCDGTR
+66 QDFCDGKR
-74 EAITTLAKYE
+74 EAIECLAKYE
-84 LEHGV
+84 IEHGV

-97 TLALTDLDQVLAMA
+97 TLALEDLDTVLSLAKDYA
-111 KEYSEEGEKPG
+111 KEGERPG

-133 PFISPVKKGAQNE
+133 PFISHIKKGAQNE
-146 KYILKCDEKILSR
+146 KYILKCDEKILAR
-159 FLERSGG
+159 FMESSGG

-176 ENPNFEDYIRKVK
+176 ENPNFEEFIKKAKGKVK
-189 GRVKVSLAHTNA
+189 ISLSHTNA

-213 ASHAVHL
+213 ACHAVHL

-256 PVMVRLAFQLLGEDR
+256 PVMVRAAFTLLGEDR

-283 MPDGLYDLGGQ
+283 MPDGIYDLGGQ
-294 KVEKNGRRCTLVE
+294 KVRKEGKRCTLVE

-333 RSAILASTMNPA
+333 RSAILASTINPA
-345 KALGVDGELGSI
+345 KALGVEKTVGSI
-357 SIGKI
+357 SVGKK
-362 ADYILLD
+362 ADYLLLD
-369 NELNLQAVYQSGKKI
+369 NALNLKAIYQSGKALPVK
-384 PGNEADVSQ
+384 

>member
-1 MDEDKKKYKIF
+1 MKKYKIF
-12 AEDKKFYLGSVTV
+12 AEDKKFYLGTIS
-25 SNGRFSS
+25 SEEGQFSAVH
-32 LDLEKELS
+32 LEQELS
-40 EEEAFSREEAFLL
+40 EEEAFSREEEFLI

-66 QDFCDGTR
+66 QDFCDGKR
-74 EAITTLAKYE
+74 EAIECLAKYE
-84 LEHGV
+84 IEHGV

-97 TLALTDLDQVLAMA
+97 TLALEDLDTVLSLA
-111 KEYSEEGEKPG
+111 KGYAEEGEKPG

-133 PFISPVKKGAQNE
+133 PFISHVKKGAQNE
-146 KYILKCDEKILSR
+146 KYILKCDEKILTR
-159 FLERSGG
+159 FIEKSGG

-176 ENPNFEDYIRKVK
+176 ENPGFEDFIKKAK
-189 GRVKVSLAHTNA
+189 GRVKISLAHTNA

-256 PVMVRLAFQLLGEDR
+256 PVMVRAAFALLGEDR

-283 MPDGLYDLGGQ
+283 MPDGIYDLGGQ
-294 KVEKNGRRCTLVE
+294 KVQKEGKRCTLVE

-313 SVSNVFDCMKTAVQS
+313 SVSNVFDCMKTAVQL

-333 RSAILASTMNPA
+333 RSAILASTINPA
-345 KALGVDGELGSI
+345 KALGVEKTVGSI
-357 SIGKI
+357 SVGKK
-362 ADYILLD
+362 ADYLLLD
-369 NELNLQAVYQSGKKI
+369 NELNLKAVYQSGK
-384 PGNEADVSQ
+384 EME

>member
-1 MDEDKKKYKIF
+1 MKKYKIF
-12 AEDKKFYLGSVTV
+12 AEDKKFYLGNINCSED
-25 SNGRFSS
+25 GRFSS
-32 LDLEKELS
+32 VHL
-40 EEEAFSREEAFLL
+40 EEELREEEVFQRKEDFLI

-74 EAITTLAKYE
+74 DAIECLAKYE
-84 LEHGV
+84 IEHGV

-97 TLALTDLDQVLAMA
+97 TLALDDLDAVLSLARDYA
-111 KEYSEEGEKPG
+111 EEGEKEG
-122 EARLLGINMEG
+122 KARLLGINMEG
-133 PFISPVKKGAQNE
+133 PFISHVKKGAQNE
-146 KYILKCDEKILSR
+146 KYILQCDEKILSR
-159 FLERSGG
+159 FIESSGG

-176 ENPNFEDYIRKVK
+176 ENPDFEEFIKKAK
-189 GRVKVSLAHTNA
+189 GRVKISLAHTNA
-201 DFQTA
+201 DFETA

-256 PVMVRLAFQLLGEDR
+256 PVMVRAAFALLGEDR

-283 MPDGLYDLGGQ
+283 MPDGIYDLGGQ
-294 KVEKNGRRCTLVE
+294 KVKKEGKRCTLVE

-313 SVSNVFDCMKTAVQS
+313 SGSNVFDCMKTAVQV
-328 MKIPF
+328 MRIPF
-333 RSAILASTMNPA
+333 KKAILASTINPA
-345 KALGVDGELGSI
+345 KSLGVEKELGSI
-357 SIGKI
+357 SVGKR
-362 ADYILLD
+362 ADYLILD
-369 NELNLQAVYQSGKKI
+369 NDLNLKAVYQSGKEIERK
-384 PGNEADVSQ
+384 

>member
-1 MDEDKKKYKIF
+1 MKKYKIF
-12 AEDKKFYLGSVTV
+12 AEDKKFYLGTIS
-25 SNGRFSS
+25 SEEGQFSAVH
-32 LDLEKELS
+32 LEQELS
-40 EEEAFSREEAFLL
+40 EEEAFSREEEFLI

-66 QDFCDGTR
+66 QDFCDGKR
-74 EAITTLAKYE
+74 EAIECLAKYE
-84 LEHGV
+84 IEHGV

-97 TLALTDLDQVLAMA
+97 TLALEDLDTVLSLA
-111 KEYSEEGEKPG
+111 KDYAEEDEKPG

-133 PFISPVKKGAQNE
+133 PFISHVKKGAQNE
-146 KYILKCDEKILSR
+146 KYILKCDEKILTR
-159 FLERSGG
+159 FIERSGG
-166 LVKFVGLAPE
+166 LVRFVGLAPE
-176 ENPNFEDYIRKVK
+176 ENPGFEDFIKKAK
-189 GRVKVSLAHTNA
+189 GRVKISLAHTNA

-256 PVMVRLAFQLLGEDR
+256 PVMVRAAFALLGEDR

-283 MPDGLYDLGGQ
+283 MPDGIYDLGGQ
-294 KVEKNGRRCTLVE
+294 KIQKEGKRCTLVE

-313 SVSNVFDCMKTAVQS
+313 SVSNVFDCMKTAVQL

-333 RSAILASTMNPA
+333 RSAILASTINPA
-345 KALGVDGELGSI
+345 KALGVEKTVGSI
-357 SIGKI
+357 SVGKK
-362 ADYILLD
+362 ADYLLLD
-369 NELNLQAVYQSGKKI
+369 NELNLNAVYQSGKEI
-384 PGNEADVSQ
+384 E

>member
-1 MDEDKKKYKIF
+1 MKKYKIF
-12 AEDKKFYLGSVTV
+12 AEDKKFYLGNINCSED
-25 SNGRFSS
+25 GRFSS
-32 LDLEKELS
+32 VHL
-40 EEEAFSREEAFLL
+40 EEELREEEVFQRKEDFLI

-74 EAITTLAKYE
+74 DAIECLAKYE
-84 LEHGV
+84 IEPGV

-97 TLALTDLDQVLAMA
+97 TLALDDLDAVLSLARDYA
-111 KEYSEEGEKPG
+111 EEGEKEG
-122 EARLLGINMEG
+122 KARLLGINMEG
-133 PFISPVKKGAQNE
+133 PFISHVKKGAQNE
-146 KYILKCDEKILSR
+146 KYILQCDEKILSR
-159 FLERSGG
+159 FIESSGG

-176 ENPNFEDYIRKVK
+176 ENPDFEEFIKKAK
-189 GRVKVSLAHTNA
+189 GRVKISLAHTNA
-201 DFQTA
+201 DFETA

-256 PVMVRLAFQLLGEDR
+256 PVMVRAAFALLGEDR

-283 MPDGLYDLGGQ
+283 MPDGIYDLGGQ
-294 KVEKNGRRCTLVE
+294 KVKKEGKRCTLVE

-313 SVSNVFDCMKTAVQS
+313 SVSNVFDCMKTAVQL
-328 MKIPF
+328 MRIPF
-333 RSAILASTMNPA
+333 KKAILASTINPA
-345 KALGVDGELGSI
+345 KSLGVEKELGSI
-357 SIGKI
+357 SVGKR
-362 ADYILLD
+362 ADYLILD
-369 NELNLQAVYQSGKKI
+369 NDLNLKAVYQSGKEIERK
-384 PGNEADVSQ
+384 

>member
-1 MDEDKKKYKIF
+1 MKKYKIF
-12 AEDKKFYLGSVTV
+12 AEDKKFYLGNINCSED
-25 SNGRFSS
+25 GRFSS
-32 LDLEKELS
+32 VHL
-40 EEEAFSREEAFLL
+40 EEELREEEVFQRKEDFLI

-74 EAITTLAKYE
+74 EAIEGLAKYE
-84 LEHGV
+84 IEHGV

-97 TLALTDLDQVLAMA
+97 TLALDDLDAVLSLARDYA
-111 KEYSEEGEKPG
+111 EEGEKEG
-122 EARLLGINMEG
+122 KARLLGINMEG
-133 PFISPVKKGAQNE
+133 PFISHVKKGAQNE
-146 KYILKCDEKILSR
+146 KYILQCDEKILSR
-159 FLERSGG
+159 FIESSGG

-176 ENPNFEDYIRKVK
+176 ENPDFEEFIKKAK
-189 GRVKVSLAHTNA
+189 GRVKISLAHTNA
-201 DFQTA
+201 DFETA

-256 PVMVRLAFQLLGEDR
+256 PVMVRAAFALLGEDR

-283 MPDGLYDLGGQ
+283 MPDGIYDLGGQ
-294 KVEKNGRRCTLVE
+294 KVKKEGKRCTLVE

-313 SVSNVFDCMKTAVQS
+313 SVSNVFDCMKTAVQL
-328 MKIPF
+328 MRIPF
-333 RSAILASTMNPA
+333 KKAILASTINPA
-345 KALGVDGELGSI
+345 KSLGVEKELGSI
-357 SIGKI
+357 SVGKR
-362 ADYILLD
+362 ADYLILD
-369 NELNLQAVYQSGKKI
+369 NDLNLKAVYQSGKEIERK
-384 PGNEADVSQ
+384 

>member
-1 MDEDKKKYKIF
+1 MKKYKIF
-12 AEDKKFYLGSVTV
+12 AEDKKFYLGNINCSED
-25 SNGRFSS
+25 GRFSS
-32 LDLEKELS
+32 VHL
-40 EEEAFSREEAFLL
+40 EEELREEEVFQRKEDFLI

-74 EAITTLAKYE
+74 DAIECLAKYE
-84 LEHGV
+84 IEQGV

-97 TLALTDLDQVLAMA
+97 TLALDDLDAVLSLARDYA
-111 KEYSEEGEKPG
+111 EEGEKEG
-122 EARLLGINMEG
+122 KARLLGINMEG
-133 PFISPVKKGAQNE
+133 PFISHVKKGAQNE
-146 KYILKCDEKILSR
+146 KYILQCDEKILSR
-159 FLERSGG
+159 FIESSGG

-176 ENPNFEDYIRKVK
+176 ENPDFEEFIKKAK
-189 GRVKVSLAHTNA
+189 GRVKISLAHTNA
-201 DFQTA
+201 DFETA

-213 ASHAVHL
+213 AIHAVHL

-256 PVMVRLAFQLLGEDR
+256 PVMVRAAFALLGEDR

-283 MPDGLYDLGGQ
+283 MPDGIYDLGGQ
-294 KVEKNGRRCTLVE
+294 KVKKEGKRCTLVE

-313 SVSNVFDCMKTAVQS
+313 SVSNVFDCMKTAVQL
-328 MKIPF
+328 MRIPF
-333 RSAILASTMNPA
+333 KKAILASTINPA
-345 KALGVDGELGSI
+345 KSLGVEKELGSI
-357 SIGKI
+357 SVGKR
-362 ADYILLD
+362 ADYLILD
-369 NELNLQAVYQSGKKI
+369 NDLNLKAVYQSGKEIERK
-384 PGNEADVSQ
+384 

>member
-1 MDEDKKKYKIF
+1 MKKYKIF
-12 AEDKKFYLGSVTV
+12 AEDKKFYLGNINCSED
-25 SNGRFSS
+25 GRFSS
-32 LDLEKELS
+32 VHL
-40 EEEAFSREEAFLL
+40 EEELREEEVFQRKEDFLI

-74 EAITTLAKYE
+74 DAIECLAKYE
-84 LEHGV
+84 IEHGV

-97 TLALTDLDQVLAMA
+97 TLALDDLDAVLSLARDYA
-111 KEYSEEGEKPG
+111 EEGEKEG
-122 EARLLGINMEG
+122 KARLLGINMEG
-133 PFISPVKKGAQNE
+133 PFISHVKKGAQNE
-146 KYILKCDEKILSR
+146 KYILQCDEKILSR
-159 FLERSGG
+159 FIESSGG

-176 ENPNFEDYIRKVK
+176 ENPDFEEFIKKAK
-189 GRVKVSLAHTNA
+189 GRVKISLAHTNA
-201 DFQTA
+201 DFETA

-256 PVMVRLAFQLLGEDR
+256 PVMVRAAFALLGEDR

-283 MPDGLYDLGGQ
+283 MPDGIYDLGGQ
-294 KVEKNGRRCTLVE
+294 KVKKEGKRCTLVE

-313 SVSNVFDCMKTAVQS
+313 SVSNVFDCMKTAVQL
-328 MKIPF
+328 MRIPF
-333 RSAILASTMNPA
+333 KKAILASTINPA
-345 KALGVDGELGSI
+345 KSLGVEKELGSI
-357 SIGKI
+357 SVGKR
-362 ADYILLD
+362 ADYLILD
-369 NELNLQAVYQSGKKI
+369 NDLNLKAVYQSGKEITVK
-384 PGNEADVSQ
+384 